1 MIWVYVI
8 FHIRFSIPVEAGD
21 RLHDCSC
28 YEVVDLMGLLALKK
42 DQRGLTKGKQLGKLS
57 IRDNWNWRYLLD
69 RRSDGREQ
77 KLINDTA

>member
-1 MIWVYVI
+1 
-8 FHIRFSIPVEAGD
+8 
-21 RLHDCSC
+21 
-28 YEVVDLMGLLALKK
+28 MGLLALKK